1 MTKVE
6 GNPTYIK
13 KGLLSSDRLVFA
25 VVCATIIVETG
36 IIRVSGFEAVHDV
49 SADVKIFI
57 GLGIFCVFSQLIILN
72 FVRNKVGKSFLSRNH
87 VRLGV
92 INKAMLMVQ
101 LGIIVL
107 LIVVLLEVSL
117 TFRYHAILIKA
128 VIIGSFLT
136 ASALTSILSWRFI
149 QWIKSKLI
157 IGVLPGS
164 DVNNCA
170 ISSTWTIIGIIFG
183 LSSYLILIGTLFVC
197 RIYFPRL

>member
-136 ASALTSILSWRFI
+136 ASALTSILSWR
-149 QWIKSKLI
+149 WIKSKLI